1 VTVLVTGGAGRLGN
15 AVVRALLDR
24 GERVRVLDRAVD
36 PASLEGLE
44 LERVVGS
51 VIDRSCVESAVAGVD
66 VVFHTAAKVDLG
78 HDRDGSIRAV
88 NVEGTRLVAQAC
100 LARGT
105 RLVHTSSHAA
115 LDRRPFDEPLDEDKP
130 LALRDPCDYH
140 RSKAHGERVVLEMT
154 ARGLDATVT
163 SPGTLT
169 GPLDF
174 EPSILGRALMDLRA
188 EKIPI
193 LLDAVTDYADVRD
206 VAAATVAAAERGERG
221 ERYLLTGDVLDMR
234 QMARIVGDV
243 TGRSM
248 PRHAL
253 PLWVGWAMLPFT
265 TLSSR
270 LARKEPLYSA
280 GMLRAAVSN
289 TFVSHE
295 KASRALG
302 YAPRSLRTSM
312 QDAFAFYEERGWL

>member
-1 VTVLVTGGAGRLGN
+1 MTVLVTGGAGRLGN
-15 AVVRALLDR
+15 AVVRALLER
-24 GERVRVLDRAVD
+24 GERVRVLDRAEN
-36 PASLEGLE
+36 PASLEGLDV
-44 LERVVGS
+44 ERVVGS
-51 VIDRSCVESAVAGVD
+51 VIDRACVESAVDGVD

-88 NVEGTRLVAQAC
+88 NVEGTRMVAQAC

-105 RLVHTSSHAA
+105 RMVHTSSHAA
-115 LDRRPFDEPLDEDKP
+115 LDRRPFDRPLDEDKP
-130 LALRDPCDYH
+130 LALDDPCDYH
-140 RSKAHGERVVLEMT
+140 RSKAHGERVVLEMS

-169 GPLDF
+169 GPFDF

-188 EKIPI
+188 GKIPI

-206 VAAATVAAAERGERG
+206 VAAATVAAAEHGERG
-221 ERYLLTGDVLDMR
+221 ERYLLTGDVLDIL
-234 QMARIVGDV
+234 QIASIVGDV
-243 TGRSM
+243 TGRPM
-248 PRHAL
+248 PRRSL

-265 TLSSR
+265 AAASR
-270 LARKEPLYSA
+270 ITRKEPLYGA

-289 TFVSHE
+289 PFVSHE

-302 YAPRSLRTSM
+302 YAPRSLHTSM
-312 QDAFAFYEERGWL
+312 DDAFSFYEERGWL